1 MNKFESKYFNTSIIM
16 DEALISLLE
25 TKEYDFISI
34 KELCDKAGVNRSTFY
49 LHYEKMD
56 DLLEETIKYIQKSF
70 VKQFDTTK
78 LSKQSLSDLSLSD
91 KMFIKTEYLEPLLT
105 FFKENRKVLRLYK
118 KMPYIFKAENT
129 YSNLQEQILFN
140 ILKDFGIPEKI
151 RKYYISFYM
160 QGFFSIIY
168 TWLDN
173 DCKES
178 IEEMMQ
184 IIIEVLRLQNYS
196 GEKYEKNN

>member
-1 MNKFESKYFNTSIIM
+1 MNKFESKYFNTSIVM

-70 VKQFDTTK
+70 VQQFDTTQ
-78 LSKQSLSDLSLSD
+78 LSKQSLSELSLSD
-91 KMFIKTEYLEPLLT
+91 KMFIKKEYLEPFLT

-118 KMPYIFKAENT
+118 KMPYIFNT
-129 YSNLQEQILFN
+129 EKTYLSLQKQLLLD
-140 ILKDFGIPEKI
+140 ILKDFGVSEEI
-151 RKYYISFYM
+151 RKYYISFYIH
-160 QGFFSIIY
+160 GFFSIIY
-168 TWLDN
+168 SWIDN
-173 DCKES
+173 DCAES

-184 IIIEVLRLQNYS
+184 IIINVLRLQNYS
-196 GEKYEKNN
+196 GETYEKNN